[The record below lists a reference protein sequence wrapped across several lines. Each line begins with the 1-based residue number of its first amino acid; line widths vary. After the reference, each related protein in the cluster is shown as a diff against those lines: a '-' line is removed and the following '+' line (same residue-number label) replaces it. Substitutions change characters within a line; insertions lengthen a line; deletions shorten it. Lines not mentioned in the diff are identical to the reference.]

1 MNINKLI
8 SVTQLRSE
16 QQREIAEIIGIEAYS
31 KLVEH
36 YGGSSI
42 YINKSDTITRP
53 ERNDEIRHKFN
64 GSNYHELAKEYGLS
78 ETGIRKII
86 NKK

>member
-1 MNINKLI
+1 MNIKKLV
-8 SVTQLRSE
+8 SVTQLRSG
-16 QQREIAEIIGIEAYS
+16 QQKEIAEIIGIEAYR

-42 YINKSDTITRP
+42 YINKSDTIARP
-53 ERNDEIRHKFN
+53 DRNDEIRRKFN
-64 GSNYHELAKEYGLS
+64 GSNYRELAKEYGLS

>member
-1 MNINKLI
+1 MNIDKLI

-16 QQREIAEIIGIEAYS
+16 QQKEITEIIGIEAYR

-42 YINKSDTITRP
+42 YINKYDTITRP
-53 ERNDEIRHKFN
+53 ERNDEIRRKFN
-64 GSNYHELAKEYGLS
+64 GSNYRELAKEYGLS

-86 NKK
+86 NKI